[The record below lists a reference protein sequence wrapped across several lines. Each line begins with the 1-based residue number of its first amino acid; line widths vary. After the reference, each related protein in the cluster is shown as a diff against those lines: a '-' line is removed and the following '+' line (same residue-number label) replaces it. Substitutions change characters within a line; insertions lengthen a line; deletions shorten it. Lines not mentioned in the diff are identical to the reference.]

1 VLWKSLLIGFICGT
15 AVSIGNYYYLQW
27 TMKKNKDR
35 SSKEAINAVISCYIN
50 RFFINFLT
58 LFLVFFFG
66 REVWMLA
73 GAGLGLVVM
82 KNVYIVNE
90 YRDSKKHPWKKR
102 KSP

>member
-1 VLWKSLLIGFICGT
+1 
-15 AVSIGNYYYLQW
+15 
-27 TMKKNKDR
+27 
-35 SSKEAINAVISCYIN
+35 
-50 RFFINFLT
+50 
-58 LFLVFFFG
+58 
-66 REVWMLA
+66 MLA